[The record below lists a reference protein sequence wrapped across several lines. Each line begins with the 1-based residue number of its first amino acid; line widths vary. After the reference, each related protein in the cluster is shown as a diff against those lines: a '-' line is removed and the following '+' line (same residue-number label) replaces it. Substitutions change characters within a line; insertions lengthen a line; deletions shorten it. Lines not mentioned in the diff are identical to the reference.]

1 MKIFI
6 SYKIIKLL
14 YIYFLILI
22 FLIKI
27 YKKELMPM
35 KKIILFLLCVGF
47 AFACSEHSHT
57 DFKDLNKT
65 EYNSQLKDK
74 I

>member
-1 MKIFI
+1 
-6 SYKIIKLL
+6 
-14 YIYFLILI
+14 
-22 FLIKI
+22 
-27 YKKELMPM
+27 M

-47 AFACSEHSHT
+47 AFACSEHSHI

>member
-1 MKIFI
+1 
-6 SYKIIKLL
+6 
-14 YIYFLILI
+14 
-22 FLIKI
+22 
-27 YKKELMPM
+27 
-35 KKIILFLLCVGF
+35 
-47 AFACSEHSHT
+47 SHT

>member
-1 MKIFI
+1 MKIR
-6 SYKIIKLL
+6 SYLL
-14 YIYFLILI
+14 LILI

-27 YKKELMPM
+27 YKNGLMSM
-35 KKIILFLLCVGF
+35 KKIILFLLCIGF

-65 EYNSQLKDK
+65 EYNYK

>member
-6 SYKIIKLL
+6 IYKIIKLF

-27 YKKELMPM
+27 SKKELMSM
-35 KKIILFLLCVGF
+35 KKIILFLLYVGF

-57 DFKDLNKT
+57 EF
-65 EYNSQLKDK
+65 
-74 I
+74 

>member
-1 MKIFI
+1 
-6 SYKIIKLL
+6 
-14 YIYFLILI
+14 
-22 FLIKI
+22 
-27 YKKELMPM
+27 
-35 KKIILFLLCVGF
+35 
-47 AFACSEHSHT
+47 FACSEHSHT

>member
-1 MKIFI
+1 
-6 SYKIIKLL
+6 
-14 YIYFLILI
+14 
-22 FLIKI
+22 
-27 YKKELMPM
+27 
-35 KKIILFLLCVGF
+35 
-47 AFACSEHSHT
+47 CSEHSHT

>member
-1 MKIFI
+1 
-6 SYKIIKLL
+6 
-14 YIYFLILI
+14 
-22 FLIKI
+22 
-27 YKKELMPM
+27 
-35 KKIILFLLCVGF
+35 
-47 AFACSEHSHT
+47 ACSEHSHT

>member
-1 MKIFI
+1 
-6 SYKIIKLL
+6 
-14 YIYFLILI
+14 
-22 FLIKI
+22 
-27 YKKELMPM
+27 MPM

-47 AFACSEHSHT
+47 AFACSEYSHT

>member
-1 MKIFI
+1 
-6 SYKIIKLL
+6 
-14 YIYFLILI
+14 
-22 FLIKI
+22 
-27 YKKELMPM
+27 M

-57 DFKDLNKT
+57 YFKALNKT

>member
-1 MKIFI
+1 
-6 SYKIIKLL
+6 
-14 YIYFLILI
+14 
-22 FLIKI
+22 
-27 YKKELMPM
+27 M
-35 KKIILFLLCVGF
+35 KKLVLFLFCLGF

>member
-1 MKIFI
+1 
-6 SYKIIKLL
+6 
-14 YIYFLILI
+14 
-22 FLIKI
+22 
-27 YKKELMPM
+27 
-35 KKIILFLLCVGF
+35 
-47 AFACSEHSHT
+47 EHSHT

>member
-1 MKIFI
+1 
-6 SYKIIKLL
+6 
-14 YIYFLILI
+14 
-22 FLIKI
+22 
-27 YKKELMPM
+27 
-35 KKIILFLLCVGF
+35 
-47 AFACSEHSHT
+47 HSHT